1 VQVNLHIQKIILTF
15 VFINMDIILLK
26 QDSAEWNTMWET
38 LANHPINE
46 GLSEP
51 RVAYND
57 GEQWQY
63 MGSYRQGD
71 KLIHDFRHRNHPK
84 TQDVYKVTF
93 NGNPV
98 EAEQINK
105 TIKVK

>member
-1 VQVNLHIQKIILTF
+1 MDMIL
-15 VFINMDIILLK
+15 IK
-26 QDSAEWNTMWET
+26 KDSTEWNSMWEV
-38 LANHPINE
+38 LENHPINE
-46 GLSEP
+46 GLEDP
-51 RVAYND
+51 RVADYE

-84 TQDVYKVTF
+84 TLDVYKVTF

-98 EAEQINK
+98 DAEQIEK
-105 TIKVK
+105 TIRIK

>member
-1 VQVNLHIQKIILTF
+1 
-15 VFINMDIILLK
+15 MDMILLK
-26 QDSAEWNTMWET
+26 KDSAEWNAMWET
-38 LANHPINE
+38 LENHPINE
-46 GLSEP
+46 GLTEP
-51 RVAYND
+51 RIADND

-93 NGNPV
+93 NGNQV
-98 EAEQINK
+98 DAEQIEK
-105 TIKVK
+105 TIRIK